1 MRSGTKNKSST
12 TKLMPSGVVLPN
24 GVVYAWMHVSTKEHL
39 FGSLKNAGIPLTDIY
54 AIKREYRAKAHYFGP
69 H

>member
-12 TKLMPSGVVLPN
+12 TKHMPTGMVLPN

-39 FGSLKNAGIPLTDIY
+39 FRSLKDAGIPLMDIY
-54 AIKREYRAKAHYFGP
+54 AINVKT
-69 H
+69 